1 MTMPIGWPLSAAA
14 GLTLA
19 LGLALA
25 ACQDDASVL
34 PPVRPVLFVD
44 TVVKTSEMIGPFA
57 GSIEPR
63 YTASV
68 GFRIFGRLVAR
79 DVNIGD
85 LVKKGS
91 RVAAVDPAVQEIAVR
106 SAEAAVASA
115 LAQLTNATA
124 TEARQGTLLERNVTP
139 AAQFEIAQKNR
150 ATAAASLAQAKANL
164 TKARDELAYTQLYA
178 DVDGV
183 VTGRNAEVGQV
194 VTAGQPVL
202 TIARPDVK
210 EAVFDVPDAL
220 ATALPTDAV
229 FNVVLELEPSVGT
242 SGRVREIAPEA
253 DQATRTRRV
262 RLSLDR
268 PPDTFRLGTTI
279 TVTRTTPVAPR
290 IDLPATAVLDEGDR
304 TFVWVVDQAS
314 RKVDRRE
321 VTIAIRADRSIG
333 VTGGLSPGER
343 IVIAGAHS
351 LKAGQVVKIL
361 DEASR

>member
-1 MTMPIGWPLSAAA
+1 MTGPIGAPLRAAA
-14 GLTLA
+14 GLALA
-19 LGLALA
+19 LS
-25 ACQDDASVL
+25 ACQDNASVL
-34 PPVRPVLFVD
+34 PTARPVLFVD
-44 TVVKTSEMIGPFA
+44 AAVRTSETIGPFA

-79 DVNIGD
+79 DVSVGD

-91 RVAAVDPAVQEIAVR
+91 RLAALDPAVQEIAVR
-106 SAEAAVASA
+106 SVEAAVANA
-115 LAQLTNATA
+115 QAQLTNAIA
-124 TEARQGTLLERNVTP
+124 TEGRQRNLLERNVTT

-150 ATAAASLAQAKANL
+150 ETAAATLTQAKANL
-164 TKARDELAYTQLYA
+164 TKAQDELAYTQLYA

-183 VTGRNAEVGQV
+183 VTARNAEVGQV

-220 ATALPTDAV
+220 ATALSADAV
-229 FNVVLELEPSVGT
+229 LNVVLELAPSVGT

-268 PPDTFRLGTTI
+268 PPDAFRLGTTI
-279 TVTRTTPVAPR
+279 TVTRTIPVAPR
-290 IDLPATAVLDEGDR
+290 IDLPATAMLEEGGR
-304 TFVWVVDQAS
+304 TFVWVVDPAT

-321 VTIAIRADRSIG
+321 VTIAVRSDRSIG
-333 VTGGLSPGER
+333 VTGGLSAGER
-343 IVIAGAHS
+343 VVIAGAHS
-351 LKAGQVVKIL
+351 LEAGQAVKLL